1 MKQYLDLMQKVL
13 EEGQQSMNR
22 TGVKAWSLF
31 GHQMRFNLADGFP
44 LVTTKNVHLKSII
57 HELLWFIS
65 GDTNTKY
72 LNDNGVKIWDS
83 WAKDGELGPVY
94 GSQWRSWRGQ
104 RRGEVGSS
112 HEYHVDQINEL
123 IFNLK
128 TIPESRRLIVSAWN
142 PVDLP
147 NENFSPQTNVT
158 AGRMALAPCHL
169 LMQFHT
175 RELSRNE
182 RLQWLWDRDYRAS
195 KAIRRANCKIPDY
208 VPTRGIS
215 LQVYQRSADVF
226 LGVPFNIASYSLLLM
241 MVGQVVN
248 MVPEEFIH
256 TLGDAHIYENHFEQV
271 ETQLSREE
279 LPLPQMDL
287 NPQITEIDD
296 FIFDDFTISR
306 YEPHG
311 KLVGDIAV

>member
-13 EEGQQSMNR
+13 EEGQVSENR
-22 TGVKAWSLF
+22 TGVKAWSIF
-31 GHQMRFNLADGFP
+31 GHQSRYKMSDGFP

-57 HELLWFIS
+57 HELLWFLS
-65 GDTNTKY
+65 GETNTKY

-94 GSQWRSWRGQ
+94 GQQWRSWRGQ
-104 RRGEVGSS
+104 RRGEIGSS
-112 HEYHVDQINEL
+112 HMFEVDQISEL

-147 NENFSPQTNVT
+147 DEKFSPQTNVT

-175 RELSRNE
+175 RELSKDE

-195 KAIRRANCKIPDY
+195 KAIRRADCKIPDY
-208 VPTRGIS
+208 VPTRSIS

-241 MVGQVVN
+241 MVGQIVN
-248 MVPEEFIH
+248 MVPEDFIH
-256 TLGDAHIYENHFEQV
+256 TLGDAHIYENHLEQV
-271 ETQLSREE
+271 ETQLSRNE
-279 LPLPQMDL
+279 LALPSMSM
-287 NPQITEIDD
+287 NPAIDD
-296 FIFDDFTISR
+296 IDKFRFDDFTLSH
-306 YEPHG
+306 YEPYG
-311 KLVGDIAV
+311 KLSGAIAV